1 MLKLRERL
9 AVDPADHARVVELPV
24 KDTTVQD
31 SLAYQ
36 QMKARVHQLL
46 LGRLDLVAVES
57 MAPERLRGELSLLVE
72 RLLIEENVVVNAT
85 ERRNLV
91 RDIQHE
97 MLGLGPL
104 EPLLADPTV
113 SDILVNRSTQVYV

>member
-9 AVDPADHARVVELPV
+9 AVDPAENARVVELPV

-91 RDIQHE
+91 RTSSTRCWVSARSSRSSSI
-97 MLGLGPL
+97 PRS
-104 EPLLADPTV
+104 PT
-113 SDILVNRSTQVYV
+113 SW